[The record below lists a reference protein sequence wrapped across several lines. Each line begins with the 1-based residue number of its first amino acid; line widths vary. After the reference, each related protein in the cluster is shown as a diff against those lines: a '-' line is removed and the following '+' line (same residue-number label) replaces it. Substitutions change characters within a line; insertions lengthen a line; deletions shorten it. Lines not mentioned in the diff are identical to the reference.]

1 MKFKPLYLYI
11 ILSLI
16 AVTILFILTQENN
29 PKISKTESVMPQD
42 DLHKGLLEGT
52 TPPGRGNVSEDVLKQ
67 LELLRKSVEENPNDT
82 AKIREYAD
90 FLAAAH
96 KPDQAIT
103 EYEKI
108 LKKYPSRT
116 DIISAIAFIHYKNG
130 EYAEAEKLINKVLS
144 INKDDVQA
152 LYNLGAIAAN
162 QGDFAKAKIIWTKIV
177 KEYPESEL
185 TELAKSSLNRL

>member
-1 MKFKPLYLYI
+1 MKFKPLYIYLI
-11 ILSLI
+11 VAVI
-16 AVTILFILTQENN
+16 AVTVLFILTQENS
-29 PKISKTESVMPQD
+29 PEKSKTEKVMPQD

-52 TPPGRGNVSEDVLKQ
+52 TPPGRGNVSENVLKQ
-67 LELLRKSVEENPNDT
+67 LEQLKKSVEENPNDT
-82 AKIREYAD
+82 AKIKEYAD

-96 KPDQAIT
+96 KPEQAIT

-116 DIISAIAFIHYKNG
+116 DVISAIAFIHYNNG
-130 EYAEAEKLINKVLS
+130 EYAEAEKFINKVLS

-177 KEYPESEL
+177 KEYPDNEM
-185 TELAKSSLNRL
+185 TELARSSLSRL